1 MAHLLNLLFAQF
13 VLLLLII
20 QKGGQLLLLLRHDL
34 LLELLLVGQHRL
46 HLRGDTRNGCLKAE
60 LSTQDTYATKG
71 SRKPTSNPHYVNKLI
86 VYLAFMMS
94 CFWHF

>member
-34 LLELLLVGQHRL
+34 LLELLLVGQHHL
-46 HLRGDTRNGCLKAE
+46 HLRG
-60 LSTQDTYATKG
+60 TQGTAVR
-71 SRKPTSNPHYVNKLI
+71 SAAMPSLI
-86 VYLAFMMS
+86 KS
-94 CFWHF
+94 